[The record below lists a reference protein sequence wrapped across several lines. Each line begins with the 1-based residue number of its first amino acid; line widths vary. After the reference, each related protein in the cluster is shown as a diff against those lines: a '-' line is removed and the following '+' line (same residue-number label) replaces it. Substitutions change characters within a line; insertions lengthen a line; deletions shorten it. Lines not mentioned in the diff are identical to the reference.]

1 MATEKQTIEQL
12 NALFTEME
20 DYDLRMQQAEEALNN
35 LRISNAKKL
44 SDLQLDLLMKKEAR
58 ELEIQQKIYERAL
71 KDGVS
76 LAAIKEREDHLKAL
90 KAIDDRLAQE
100 LSAIDETDKKK
111 REAEIKRLKE
121 QAAADKKKIIDEDKE
136 KRKTDEKYRK
146 DAKKLDDA
154 YRKERGKKDFES
166 MKSIASDLDISHL
179 SIGGAERARNKLS
192 EQGITDKNEQD
203 RIMGAA
209 KADALQKALANF
221 AKQFESVARD
231 TAEAQSE
238 IDTRL
243 QGSSNDKSALGSYW
257 QKMSNHITGNLG
269 MSPFL
274 KQEKAVENLRTLVG
288 KGIAFNVEQRAFLD
302 TISEKI
308 ATTFEATDASL
319 LKLVRIQQADST
331 AARLGMESA
340 LTAFLNNMYETT
352 EYMTEAADSI
362 RASIYEASALM
373 TAEEATDFEYQV
385 QKWMGSLYSVGFNNT
400 QGLAD
405 ALGKLAAGD
414 INAITDGGYGNL
426 LVMAANKANLSIAEI
441 LEDGLDDSETNAL
454 MTAMVEYL
462 GGIYNETKDNKVV
475 AQQFAN
481 VYGLTASDLKAA
493 ANLASST
500 ENIYKNNLNYGGM
513 MTQLNSMA
521 NTMHQ
526 RTSLGTMV
534 NNIFENLK
542 YTIGSGIGN
551 DPVLYTTYM
560 IASMLD
566 ETVGGIA
573 IPTIGAWAMGNGTEI
588 DLETTVADIMRT
600 GAMAGGLLGGIGKM
614 IGGLARGVGG
624 DGYGGMLLKSF
635 GVNMSGGEAAKL
647 TRGSGSALLT
657 TTSGMDVSMAG
668 FIGNEDSEAIK
679 NKAITDAKDEA
690 NQQAIEALEEVQ
702 EIGMSNID
710 EHIVQI
716 YTLLDEVV
724 SGSRVL
730 HVVTTNSGDS
740 SPWTNNTGYSPSGVP
755 RL

>member
-1 MATEKQTIEQL
+1 
-12 NALFTEME
+12 
-20 DYDLRMQQAEEALNN
+20 
-35 LRISNAKKL
+35 
-44 SDLQLDLLMKKEAR
+44 
-58 ELEIQQKIYERAL
+58 
-71 KDGVS
+71 
-76 LAAIKEREDHLKAL
+76 
-90 KAIDDRLAQE
+90 
-100 LSAIDETDKKK
+100 
-111 REAEIKRLKE
+111 
-121 QAAADKKKIIDEDKE
+121 
-136 KRKTDEKYRK
+136 
-146 DAKKLDDA
+146 
-154 YRKERGKKDFES
+154 
-166 MKSIASDLDISHL
+166 
-179 SIGGAERARNKLS
+179 
-192 EQGITDKNEQD
+192 
-203 RIMGAA
+203 
-209 KADALQKALANF
+209 
-221 AKQFESVARD
+221 
-231 TAEAQSE
+231 
-238 IDTRL
+238 
-243 QGSSNDKSALGSYW
+243 
-257 QKMSNHITGNLG
+257 
-269 MSPFL
+269 
-274 KQEKAVENLRTLVG
+274 
-288 KGIAFNVEQRAFLD
+288 
-302 TISEKI
+302 
-308 ATTFEATDASL
+308 
-319 LKLVRIQQADST
+319 
-331 AARLGMESA
+331 
-340 LTAFLNNMYETT
+340 
-352 EYMTEAADSI
+352 
-362 RASIYEASALM
+362 
-373 TAEEATDFEYQV
+373 
-385 QKWMGSLYSVGFNNT
+385 MGSLYSVGFNNT
-400 QGLAD
+400 QGLDD